1 MVCTDELEY
10 VIANTGTDKLVS
22 TGIEI
27 LDLDVNATATLDLT
41 SATGVK
47 TIDVDVAGSKVL
59 TVDKLLGTETIKWT
73 AGANGASGITAVLAD
88 ATGSSDSITL
98 ELNGSIADAA
108 DFTVADVE
116 TVNVKIATNAESID
130 LSGISMTAAADV
142 ATLKVTG
149 DKALTVSALGA
160 DVTTIDASGMGIGG
174 SFIQTGRSST
184 VVQTATGSAGDD
196 TFIWSTRATSFSWC
210 WYW

>member
-1 MVCTDELEY
+1 M
-10 VIANTGTDKLVS
+10 
-22 TGIEI
+22 
-27 LDLDVNATATLDLT
+27 TLTLQ
-41 SATGVK
+41 APK
-47 TIDVDVAGSKVL
+47 C

-196 TFIWSTRATSFSWC
+196 TFIMVNKGDVLSAGAGTGDTLDINDAVILGGISVDLSAADQVVSYNGSTNTAVGTI
-210 WYW
+210 YN